1 MENTIIDSLNKI
13 LTNTLEYK
21 TVLIQLEEL
30 VSHGATKEKLS
41 DLAKIR
47 EKHAK
52 DLIKIIGDNGGDV
65 ESTKRITDHEMV
77 SWIQSPVP
85 EKADMEK
92 IVFFLIPIEK
102 NALKAYTDIIEND
115 EIEIRLEEKEVLEKH
130 LKEAEVNLKY
140 FETAEQSLGKR

>member
-1 MENTIIDSLNKI
+1 MENTFIDSLNKI

-47 EKHAK
+47 EKHAQ

-65 ESTKRITDHEMV
+65 ESTKRITDQEMV

-85 EKADMEK
+85 EEADMEK
-92 IVFFLIPIEK
+92 IIIFLIPIEK
-102 NALKAYTDIIEND
+102 KALEAYTDIIEND
-115 EIEIRLEEKEVLEKH
+115 EIRLEEKEVLEKH